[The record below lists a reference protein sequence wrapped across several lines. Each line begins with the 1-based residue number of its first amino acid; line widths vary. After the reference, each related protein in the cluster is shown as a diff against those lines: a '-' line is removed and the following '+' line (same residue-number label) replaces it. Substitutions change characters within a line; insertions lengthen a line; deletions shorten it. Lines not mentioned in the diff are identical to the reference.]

1 MIVVDTSVLVDFLKG
16 RKSAAADAF
25 RRLEIEDMPY
35 AIPAFCCQE
44 LLQGAK
50 DQREWELL
58 LEHLRCQ
65 RVLASR
71 DPLSSHIE
79 AARIYYDCRRKGMT
93 VRSAVDC
100 FIAQLV
106 LEEDGILLHD
116 DDDFEKIR
124 SVRPL
129 KTLL

>member
-1 MIVVDTSVLVDFLKG
+1 MEPRLNVD
-16 RKSAAADAF
+16 
-25 RRLEIEDMPY
+25 E
-35 AIPAFCCQE
+35 C
-44 LLQGAK
+44 
-50 DQREWELL
+50 
-58 LEHLRCQ
+58 
-65 RVLASR
+65 
-71 DPLSSHIE
+71 E
-79 AARIYYDCRRKGMT
+79 AARINFDCRRKGMT

>member
-1 MIVVDTSVLVDFLKG
+1 LIVVDTSVLVDFLKG
-16 RKSAAADAF
+16 RKTAATDAL

-58 LEHLRCQ
+58 LEHLLSQ

-106 LEEDGILLHD
+106 LEEDGILLHY